1 MIKIKENQKDMSLHS
16 LGVLV
21 LHGFTSSLKAVD
33 GLLPHL
39 EKNKIPFEIP
49 ILRGHS
55 TSVQE
60 LAKTDFEDW
69 YHDAEAALL
78 RLSKKV
84 DRIIIVGLSMGG
96 MITLKLAM
104 EHPQKIV
111 GIVTVAAALKFS
123 DPLAGLSPFIS
134 KIIPYWPS
142 PKTFNDPHCAKQ
154 NTNYKWFSTK
164 AFASLYK
171 ASQDIE
177 TNLGRVKAPLLIIH
191 SRKDKTIPIH
201 AAEILFEKVG
211 SKEKEIVWFEK
222 SGHEMMQDLEAEA
235 VFERIMKFIL
245 SHLSKSK

>member
-1 MIKIKENQKDMSLHS
+1 MIKIKENQKDMSPS
-16 LGVLV
+16 PLGVLV

-33 GLLPHL
+33 GLLPYL
-39 EKNKIPFEIP
+39 EKNGIPFEIP

-55 TSVQE
+55 TSFQD
-60 LAKTDFEDW
+60 LAKTNFNDW
-69 YHDAEAALL
+69 FHDAEAAFL
-78 RLSKKV
+78 RLSQKV
-84 DRIIIVGLSMGG
+84 EHIIIVGLSMGG
-96 MITLKLAM
+96 VLTLKLAM

-142 PKTFNDPHCAKQ
+142 PKTFNDPNCAKQ

-171 ASQDIE
+171 GSQAIE
-177 TNLGRVKAPLLIIH
+177 KNLSRVKAPLLIIH
-191 SRKDKTIPIH
+191 SRKDKTIPPH

-211 SKEKEIVWFEK
+211 SKQKELVWFEK

-235 VFERIMKFIL
+235 VFERIMKFVL
-245 SHLSKSK
+245 QYSHKM